1 MTTQDRIKSDAFN
14 RMNDKMK
21 RFALNCDNEVN
32 EADQDTY
39 LRKVKMRKFIIDLE
53 EEENKDGEL
62 FSF

>member
-1 MTTQDRIKSDAFN
+1 MNTQNRIKSDAFN

-21 RFALNCDNEVN
+21 QFALTCDNEVN

-39 LRKVKMRKFIIDLE
+39 LHKVKMRKFIIDLE
-53 EEENKDGEL
+53 EEENKDGEQ